1 MILKLKNILSNS
13 KNTDKDEITSSS
25 KNIAAAALLIEAAC
39 IDGKLDSEEQ
49 KIINTRLEKY
59 LRISNDEILDLIK
72 EASKV
77 QSESN
82 QIFGFTKEI
91 KNSFSEEQKLD
102 LIEILWDVICSDQII
117 HIYESNLM
125 RRICGLIYVS
135 DKKSGEIKLKVMKKY
150 GIEK

>member
-125 RRICGLIYVS
+125 SRICGLIYVS

>member
-102 LIEILWDVICSDQII
+102 LIEILWDVICSDQTI

>member
-13 KNTDKDEITSSS
+13 KNTDRGKIASSS

-59 LRISNDEILDLIK
+59 LRISNSEMLDLIK

-102 LIEILWDVICSDQII
+102 LIEILWDVICSDQTI

>member
-13 KNTDKDEITSSS
+13 KNTDRGKIASSS

-59 LRISNDEILDLIK
+59 LRISNSEMLDLIK

-102 LIEILWDVICSDQII
+102 LIEILWDVICSDQTI

-135 DKKSGEIKLKVMKKY
+135 DKKSGEIKLKIMKKY

>member
-49 KIINTRLEKY
+49 KIINTRLEKN
-59 LRISNDEILDLIK
+59 LKISNGEILDLIK

>member
-13 KNTDKDEITSSS
+13 KNTDRGKIASSS

-59 LRISNDEILDLIK
+59 LRISNSEMLDLIK

-82 QIFGFTKEI
+82 QIFGFTNEI

-102 LIEILWDVICSDQII
+102 LIEILWDIICSDQTI

>member
-13 KNTDKDEITSSS
+13 KNADKDEITSSS

>member
-13 KNTDKDEITSSS
+13 KKTGKDKIASSS

-59 LRISNDEILDLIK
+59 LRISNSEMLELIK

-82 QIFGFTKEI
+82 QIFGFTNEI

-102 LIEILWDVICSDQII
+102 LIEILWDIICSDQTI

>member
-13 KNTDKDEITSSS
+13 KNADKDEITSSS

-117 HIYESNLM
+117 NIYESNLM

>member
-49 KIINTRLEKY
+49 KIINTRLGKY
-59 LRISNDEILDLIK
+59 LRISNGEILDLIK

>member
-1 MILKLKNILSNS
+1 M
-13 KNTDKDEITSSS
+13 
-25 KNIAAAALLIEAAC
+25 
-39 IDGKLDSEEQ
+39 
-49 KIINTRLEKY
+49 
-59 LRISNDEILDLIK
+59 LDLIK

-102 LIEILWDVICSDQII
+102 LIEILWDVICSDQTI

-135 DKKSGEIKLKVMKKY
+135 DKKSGEIKLKIMKKY

>member
-59 LRISNDEILDLIK
+59 LRISNGEILDLIK

>member
-13 KNTDKDEITSSS
+13 KKTDKDKIASSS
-25 KNIAAAALLIEAAC
+25 KNIAAAALLIEAAS

-59 LRISNDEILDLIK
+59 LRISNSEMLELIK

-82 QIFGFTKEI
+82 QIFGFTNEI

-102 LIEILWDVICSDQII
+102 LIEILWDIICSDQTI

>member
-13 KNTDKDEITSSS
+13 KKTDKDEITSSS

-59 LRISNDEILDLIK
+59 LRISNSEMLDLIK
-72 EASKV
+72 EASKI
-77 QSESN
+77 QDESN